1 MKAKINDLLI
11 KAIDL
16 LYKDNDFSIEIVK
29 TKSEMHGDWSSNIAM
44 IVAKKKGENP
54 KELAQ
59 KIIKLI
65 TNEDWLEKVEIAGP
79 GFLNFFLTKQGNLN
93 YLKNLLRD
101 KKSYFPFEESNKKNI
116 LIEYVSS
123 NPTGPLH
130 IGHGRG
136 AAFGSALSNLLRKCG
151 NKVTEEYYVNDQ
163 GLQTKIL
170 AESVHKKYLEKFNLD
185 TSEIDD
191 ANFYKGE
198 YIDEL
203 ALKIKTQKKD
213 LYLKIEN
220 ESNFINYIVEEMM
233 KDIKATLKN
242 FQVKFD
248 SFYLESFLYD
258 SSKTKKTKVNDVLED
273 LKSEHSYN
281 EEGALWFRSTKFGDD
296 KDRVLIR
303 SDNQETYFL
312 SDIAYHKD
320 KFLRGYDELINIWGS
335 DHHGYLPRVKA
346 SLKALKLSP
355 ESLKTIFIQ
364 FVSLIRKGKKT
375 SMSTRS
381 GEFITLNQLIN
392 EVGVN
397 AARFFY
403 LAKKSDQA
411 LEFDMDLAISQDK
424 NNPVYYIQ
432 YAYARIC
439 SLEKELKKREMTF
452 DLNEGINNLEKLQN
466 KSELEI
472 ISFLEA
478 YKSIIEQCY
487 KNYEVHPICFYLR
500 DLASKFHSYYNS
512 ETIINDDQISRN
524 AKFALLIGIKRT
536 IKSGMELLDIETPE
550 KM

>member
-1 MKAKINDLLI
+1 
-11 KAIDL
+11 
-16 LYKDNDFSIEIVK
+16 
-29 TKSEMHGDWSSNIAM
+29 
-44 IVAKKKGENP
+44 
-54 KELAQ
+54 
-59 KIIKLI
+59 
-65 TNEDWLEKVEIAGP
+65 
-79 GFLNFFLTKQGNLN
+79 
-93 YLKNLLRD
+93 
-101 KKSYFPFEESNKKNI
+101 
-116 LIEYVSS
+116 
-123 NPTGPLH
+123 
-130 IGHGRG
+130 
-136 AAFGSALSNLLRKCG
+136 
-151 NKVTEEYYVNDQ
+151 
-163 GLQTKIL
+163 
-170 AESVHKKYLEKFNLD
+170 
-185 TSEIDD
+185 
-191 ANFYKGE
+191 
-198 YIDEL
+198 
-203 ALKIKTQKKD
+203 
-213 LYLKIEN
+213 
-220 ESNFINYIVEEMM
+220 MM

-258 SSKTKKTKVNDVLED
+258 ASKTKKNKVNAVLED

-303 SDNQETYFL
+303 SYNQETYFL

-500 DLASKFHSYYNS
+500 DLASKFHSYYNYCLLYTS
-512 ETIINDDQISRN
+512 DAADD
-524 AKFALLIGIKRT
+524 
-536 IKSGMELLDIETPE
+536 
-550 KM
+550 

>member
-1 MKAKINDLLI
+1 MKAKINALLI
-11 KAIDL
+11 KAIEL

-65 TNEDWLEKVEIAGP
+65 PSEDWLEKVEIAGP

-130 IGHGRG
+130 VGHGRG

-170 AESVHKKYLEKFNLD
+170 AESVHKKYLEKFDLD

-258 SSKTKKTKVNDVLED
+258 ASKTKKTKVNDVLED

-320 KFLRGYDELINIWGS
+320 KFLRGL
-335 DHHGYLPRVKA
+335 
-346 SLKALKLSP
+346 
-355 ESLKTIFIQ
+355 
-364 FVSLIRKGKKT
+364 
-375 SMSTRS
+375 
-381 GEFITLNQLIN
+381 
-392 EVGVN
+392 
-397 AARFFY
+397 
-403 LAKKSDQA
+403 
-411 LEFDMDLAISQDK
+411 
-424 NNPVYYIQ
+424 
-432 YAYARIC
+432 
-439 SLEKELKKREMTF
+439 
-452 DLNEGINNLEKLQN
+452 
-466 KSELEI
+466 
-472 ISFLEA
+472 
-478 YKSIIEQCY
+478 
-487 KNYEVHPICFYLR
+487 
-500 DLASKFHSYYNS
+500 
-512 ETIINDDQISRN
+512 
-524 AKFALLIGIKRT
+524 
-536 IKSGMELLDIETPE
+536 
-550 KM
+550 

>member
-1 MKAKINDLLI
+1 MKAKINALLI
-11 KAIDL
+11 KAIEI

-203 ALKIKTQKKD
+203 ALKIKTQKK
-213 LYLKIEN
+213 I
-220 ESNFINYIVEEMM
+220 YI
-233 KDIKATLKN
+233 
-242 FQVKFD
+242 
-248 SFYLESFLYD
+248 
-258 SSKTKKTKVNDVLED
+258 
-273 LKSEHSYN
+273 
-281 EEGALWFRSTKFGDD
+281 
-296 KDRVLIR
+296 
-303 SDNQETYFL
+303 
-312 SDIAYHKD
+312 
-320 KFLRGYDELINIWGS
+320 
-335 DHHGYLPRVKA
+335 
-346 SLKALKLSP
+346 
-355 ESLKTIFIQ
+355 
-364 FVSLIRKGKKT
+364 
-375 SMSTRS
+375 
-381 GEFITLNQLIN
+381 
-392 EVGVN
+392 
-397 AARFFY
+397 
-403 LAKKSDQA
+403 
-411 LEFDMDLAISQDK
+411 
-424 NNPVYYIQ
+424 
-432 YAYARIC
+432 
-439 SLEKELKKREMTF
+439 
-452 DLNEGINNLEKLQN
+452 
-466 KSELEI
+466 
-472 ISFLEA
+472 
-478 YKSIIEQCY
+478 
-487 KNYEVHPICFYLR
+487 
-500 DLASKFHSYYNS
+500 
-512 ETIINDDQISRN
+512 
-524 AKFALLIGIKRT
+524 
-536 IKSGMELLDIETPE
+536 
-550 KM
+550 

>member
-1 MKAKINDLLI
+1 MKAKINALLI

-16 LYKDNDFSIEIVK
+16 LYTDNDFSIEIVK

-220 ESNFINYIVEEMM
+220 ESNFVNYIVEEMM

-258 SSKTKKTKVNDVLED
+258 ASKTKKTKVNDVLED
-273 LKSEHSYN
+273 LKSEYSYN

>member
-1 MKAKINDLLI
+1 MKAKINALLI
-11 KAIDL
+11 KAIEL

-65 TNEDWLEKVEIAGP
+65 PSEDWLEKVEIAGP

-101 KKSYFPFEESNKKNI
+101 QKSYFPFEESNKKNI

-170 AESVHKKYLEKFNLD
+170 AESVHKKYLEKFDLD

-281 EEGALWFRSTKFGDD
+281 
-296 KDRVLIR
+296 
-303 SDNQETYFL
+303 
-312 SDIAYHKD
+312 
-320 KFLRGYDELINIWGS
+320 
-335 DHHGYLPRVKA
+335 
-346 SLKALKLSP
+346 
-355 ESLKTIFIQ
+355 
-364 FVSLIRKGKKT
+364 
-375 SMSTRS
+375 
-381 GEFITLNQLIN
+381 
-392 EVGVN
+392 
-397 AARFFY
+397 
-403 LAKKSDQA
+403 
-411 LEFDMDLAISQDK
+411 
-424 NNPVYYIQ
+424 
-432 YAYARIC
+432 
-439 SLEKELKKREMTF
+439 
-452 DLNEGINNLEKLQN
+452 
-466 KSELEI
+466 
-472 ISFLEA
+472 
-478 YKSIIEQCY
+478 
-487 KNYEVHPICFYLR
+487 
-500 DLASKFHSYYNS
+500 
-512 ETIINDDQISRN
+512 
-524 AKFALLIGIKRT
+524 
-536 IKSGMELLDIETPE
+536 
-550 KM
+550 